1 MNKLFVVGNP
11 IKHSLSPEIHNF
23 WMKKYKIKG
32 TYEKLELNTEIEK
45 FKRQKK
51 GLIQRIRQGEVT
63 GVNITVPF
71 KQKFNDVLDKLDN
84 SAKYTKA
91 INTIY
96 KENNKIIGANTDGV
110 GFCRSLLEDFEFVI
124 PSTIFILG
132 AGGAVYGIL
141 SELLKYKPKIVYLC
155 NRTRNKAEVLANHFS
170 KINLSEETKIVVD
183 DISFNPPSDVK
194 LFINASY
201 IGMQDNFD
209 IKEYF
214 RNLSIECFV
223 YDINYNKNLT
233 IFNLMA
239 RKIGIGNLRNVN
251 GKHMLVRQAAESF
264 TKWFGV
270 KIVKADI
277 EEVLNLI
284 NL

>member
-51 GLIQRIRQGEVT
+51 GLIQRIRQGEVR

-71 KQKFNDVLDKLDN
+71 KQKFNDVIDKLDN

-155 NRTRNKAEVLANHFS
+155 NRTSNKAEVLENHFS

-214 RNLSIECFV
+214 RNLSNECFV

>member
-51 GLIQRIRQGEVT
+51 GLIQRIRQGEVR

-71 KQKFNDVLDKLDN
+71 KQKFNDVIDKLDN

>member
-51 GLIQRIRQGEVT
+51 GLIQRIRQGEVR

-71 KQKFNDVLDKLDN
+71 KQKFNDVIDKLDN

-124 PSTIFILG
+124 PSAI
-132 AGGAVYGIL
+132 
-141 SELLKYKPKIVYLC
+141 
-155 NRTRNKAEVLANHFS
+155 
-170 KINLSEETKIVVD
+170 
-183 DISFNPPSDVK
+183 
-194 LFINASY
+194 
-201 IGMQDNFD
+201 
-209 IKEYF
+209 
-214 RNLSIECFV
+214 
-223 YDINYNKNLT
+223 
-233 IFNLMA
+233 
-239 RKIGIGNLRNVN
+239 
-251 GKHMLVRQAAESF
+251 
-264 TKWFGV
+264 
-270 KIVKADI
+270 
-277 EEVLNLI
+277 
-284 NL
+284 

>member
-1 MNKLFVVGNP
+1 
-11 IKHSLSPEIHNF
+11 
-23 WMKKYKIKG
+23 MKKYKIKG

-51 GLIQRIRQGEVT
+51 GLIQRIRQGEVR

-71 KQKFNDVLDKLDN
+71 KQKFNDVIDKLDN